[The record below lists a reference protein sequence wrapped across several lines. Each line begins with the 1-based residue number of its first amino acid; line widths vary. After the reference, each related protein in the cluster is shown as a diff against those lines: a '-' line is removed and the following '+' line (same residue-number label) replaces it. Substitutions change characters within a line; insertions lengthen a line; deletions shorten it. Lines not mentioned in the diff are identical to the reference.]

1 MADAV
6 PRCFIKQ
13 NYYIMNTTDIQKLR
27 IEEVFRS
34 FKIGHGNIGDT
45 VGPTVTMFDF
55 TPSVGVRMS
64 KIRGLKDELAVA
76 LGVPSVRVIAPM
88 ENGKVGIEVPNSKR
102 ENVDLFDMLADNE
115 YQEDMELPLAI
126 GKTTD
131 GKTFITDLADMPHL
145 LVAGATGMGKS
156 VGLNVILMSLLNRKK
171 PDELKLVLI
180 DPKQVELSVYNN
192 IEKPYLAKLSYMED
206 AVITDVDDAK
216 ETLEAVIRLMEKRY
230 SLLKDN
236 NVRNIKEYNY
246 LIDKGRIIGEKLPY
260 YVVVI
265 DEYGDLILQ
274 SKGREMETAICRIAQ
289 KARAVGIHMIISTQ
303 RPDTKIVTGSIKANF
318 PTRIAFRTTTGTD
331 SRVVLDRIGAEKLTG
346 NGDMLYFAGGDFT
359 RVQCAYVS
367 TEDVMDMCFDIKEE
381 YENCKQTYLPLPPQM
396 EQASRVPEYVKKY
409 ARQLAGRTF
418 IHWQFYDD
426 WIIKPLQELGI
437 VGELTETATGFS
449 KTQGYEVLIS
459 DIDEIEKVL
468 S

>member
-1 MADAV
+1 MNNQIQRERARIAMTRVLDALSIEHDDIEV
-6 PRCFIKQ
+6 
-13 NYYIMNTTDIQKLR
+13 YI
-27 IEEVFRS
+27 
-34 FKIGHGNIGDT
+34 
-45 VGPTVTMFDF
+45 GPIVTMFEF
-55 TPSVGVRMS
+55 TPSQNTRIS
-64 KIRGLKDELAVA
+64 RIRNLKDDIAVSY
-76 LGVPSVRVIAPM
+76 GVPKVKIIAPL
-88 ENGKVGIEVPNSKR
+88 ENGKIGIEVPNRNR
-102 ENVDLFDMLADNE
+102 EIVPMLDMLYLDE
-115 YQEDMELPLAI
+115 YQESKMELPLAI

-246 LIDKGRIIGEKLPY
+246 LIDKGRVIGEKLPY

-274 SKGREMETAICRIAQ
+274 SKGREMETTICRIAQ

-367 TEDVMDMCFDIKEE
+367 TEEVMDMCFDIKEE
-381 YENCKQTYLPLPPQM
+381 YEDCKQTYLPQPPQM
-396 EQASRVPEYVKKY
+396 EQTSRVPEYVKKY

-437 VGELTETATGFS
+437 VGELTETTTGFS